1 MKRIRQGTF
10 RGSIFKLIALWLGLF
25 WGTGAV
31 AAVISLPVLASI
43 KIQSPKTGDKFA
55 APGPVVI
62 EAEAVDSLGDIR
74 HLDFYAND
82 RLIGSSDY
90 LLKIAVIPGRP
101 IPHRLEWKG
110 VTPGTYRIVGRGKST
125 AGWEVVSPVVVVEVV
140 GPAPTGVVFV
150 PRGASWHW
158 HYDGTDQRDVWRETN
173 FDARGWKEGKAQLGF
188 GQGDEATSIW
198 IGRPPY
204 PMTAYFLTDFQV
216 PADVL
221 FSRLSLRLLRS
232 DGAVVYL
239 NGKEVLRDNMPA
251 GPVTHSTRASGPS
264 GSSEFR
270 EFTLPAGNLVVG
282 RNVVGVEV
290 HQHAVT
296 STALS
301 FDFALEGIFAAA
313 PVPPVVSI
321 EATTPSTSE
330 PAPTI
335 RVIPGQFTVRRTG
348 GTELPLTVLLA
359 YEGSAVPEADYAGLP
374 KFVQIPAGK
383 SEATLAVV
391 AVDDD
396 LDEPEESVIA
406 RIQPAPLVA
415 GTGIA
420 LVPAYT
426 LDAKQESAKV
436 VIFDSDPTPG
446 PLANLEILKPVS
458 GDRFVEG
465 ETISV
470 RVVGVDAKGYVSR
483 VELFDGSEL
492 VGVSELVFIRA
503 PDPGTPIE
511 HSFDWKGAVAG
522 DHKLYAKATSSVGTP
537 LRSETV
543 GVTVDRR
550 TLFSPWLL
558 NVNFGLWTKKT
569 GPAGAGRSAD
579 DFWNPWEITGNPD
592 ATVSDLKLA
601 DGSTSRVSMRVRN
614 AGGTWNNRTG
624 DGMYDSYIY
633 PNSGLGDGVG
643 DMVVDLSGVP
653 AGRYDLYLYGHADP
667 EGRPESNS
675 MFTAKVAGQ
684 TLGPLGTKASAGWKA
699 SDGWKEGA
707 QYVVFRGVT
716 IPESGAPL
724 ELIVSPGSDGVPKP
738 GDPSQHVAVLNG
750 LQLVSLAEVVPVP
763 VSLEVAAM
771 TPEVKEPSR
780 GQAGGKGVFVVKRSS
795 GPLEVALTV
804 GYRLSGGAS
813 NGVDYARLSGM
824 VLLPK
829 GRESVE
835 IVVQPLADSLVEGD
849 EKVVLTL
856 MTPVCPAIYP
866 PPAECYTLGTNRE
879 ASLVLRDGPA
889 ANVAPRVSLTRP
901 KGGGVF
907 VAGQIIPI
915 AAEAVD
921 PDGTI
926 ARLDILA
933 DGKLLGST
941 KQATLAIDWK
951 EAGLG
956 IHTLTARAVDDAG
969 RESVS
974 AVVRILVRDAAALAF
989 VRRELPPAYLPGGA
1003 VEVVLVAQPPANALA
1018 WAVEE
1023 YPPAGWSIE
1032 GLGENGAFDR
1042 VTGSVRL
1049 GPFTDSSARRLTY
1062 RAIPPQG
1069 ASGGGTFAGS
1079 SSLDGRTLPVA
1090 GSVTI
1095 FPAGEYH
1102 PADVTAED
1110 HQISANEL
1118 TAYAAAWKTGKAWG
1132 TNGAA
1137 IPLSYV
1143 TRAGAIWRS
1152 GGRYA
1157 MVRAMG
1163 APPECWIP
1171 AAAANA
1177 GLPGRGPGLAG
1188 VGSGSGEAFREA
1200 PAVWAPGVPGSV
1212 TVRVT
1217 PPQGGMATALE
1228 EAIPGGWRVTR
1239 VSDGGTYDPASGVV
1253 RWGLLEGDAVREL
1266 GYEAVPPA
1274 DAVSNGRFSGRIS
1287 FDGSLLPILGRES
1300 VGASGGGVS
1309 MRIAESRRGREG
1321 HVHFKVEAPLD
1332 QVFAVEA
1339 SSDLRTWAPVD
1350 VRIQTGEELD
1360 VLDPEVDL
1368 GAGRYYRLLPLG
1380 R

>member
-10 RGSIFKLIALWLGLF
+10 RGSIFKLVALWLGLL
-25 WGTGAV
+25 GSLGAV
-31 AAVISLPVLASI
+31 AAEVSLPVLASI
-43 KIQSPKTGDKFA
+43 SIQSPKSGARFA

-101 IPHRLEWKG
+101 IPHRLEWKD

-125 AGWEVVSPVVVVEVV
+125 AGWEVVSPVVVIEVV
-140 GPAPTGVVFV
+140 GPVPTGVVFI
-150 PRGASWHW
+150 PKGADWHW
-158 HYDGTDQRDVWRETN
+158 NYDGTDQRDVWRATT
-173 FDARGWKEGKAQLGF
+173 FDASGWKEGKAQLGF
-188 GQGDEATSIW
+188 GEGDEATTIW

-204 PMTAYFLTDFQV
+204 PVTAYFLTDFQV
-216 PADVL
+216 PADVV
-221 FSRLSLRLLRS
+221 FSRLSLRLLQS

-239 NGKEVLRDNMPA
+239 NGREVLRDNMPA
-251 GPVTHSTRASGPS
+251 GPVSYATRARGPS
-264 GSSEFR
+264 GSQGFR
-270 EFTLPAGNLVVG
+270 EFTLPPDQLVVG
-282 RNVVGVEV
+282 RNVMAVEV

-296 STALS
+296 STSLS
-301 FDFALEGIFAAA
+301 FDVALEGVFAAA

-321 EATTPSTSE
+321 EATAPATSE

-348 GTELPLTVLLA
+348 GTELPLTVLLG
-359 YEGSAVPEADYAGLP
+359 YEGTAVPEVDYAALP

-383 SEATLAVV
+383 SETTLAVV

-396 LDEPEESVIA
+396 LDELEESVTA
-406 RIQPAPLVA
+406 QIQPAPLVA
-415 GTGIA
+415 GPGIS

-426 LDAKQESAKV
+426 IDAKLGSAKV
-436 VIFDSDPTPG
+436 VIFDTDPTPG
-446 PLANLEILKPVS
+446 PDTKLEILKPAK

-465 ETISV
+465 DTISV

-511 HSFDWKGAVAG
+511 HSFEWKGAAVG
-522 DHKLYAKATSSVGTP
+522 NHDLYARATSSVGTP

-543 GVTVDRR
+543 GVTVDRKA
-550 TLFSPWLL
+550 LLSPWLL

-569 GPAGAGRSAD
+569 GPAAVGRMAD
-579 DFWNPWEITGNPD
+579 DFWNPWESTGNPD
-592 ATVSDLKLA
+592 VTVSGLKLA
-601 DGSTSRVSMRVRN
+601 DGAASRVSMRVRN
-614 AGGTWNNRTG
+614 AGGSWNNRTG

-643 DMVVDLSGVP
+643 DILVDLTGVP
-653 AGRYDLYLYGHADP
+653 AGRYDLYLYGHGDP
-667 EGRPESNS
+667 DGRPESDS
-675 MFTAKVAGQ
+675 MFTATVAGQ
-684 TLGPLGTKASAGWKA
+684 TFGPAGTKASAGWKA
-699 SDGWKEGA
+699 SDGMKEGF

-716 IPESGAPL
+716 VPDSGASL
-724 ELIVSPGSDGVPKP
+724 SLVVAAGFDGEAKP
-738 GDPSQHVAVLNG
+738 GDPSRHVAVLNG
-750 LQLVSLAEVVPVP
+750 LQLVSLANVVPVP
-763 VSLEVAAM
+763 VSLEVAAV
-771 TPEVKEPSR
+771 TSEAKEPSN
-780 GQAGGKGVFVVKRSS
+780 GQAGSNGVFVVKRSS
-795 GPLEVALTV
+795 GPLDVALTV

-813 NGVDYARLSGM
+813 NGVDYARLSGV

-829 GRESVE
+829 GRESAE
-835 IVVQPLADSLVEGD
+835 IVIQPLADSLTEGD

-856 MTPVCPAIYP
+856 MTPICPAIYP
-866 PPAECYTLGTNRE
+866 PPAECYTLGPVSE
-879 ASLVLRDGPA
+879 ASLMLRDA
-889 ANVAPRVSLTRP
+889 TKSNAAPRVAFTSP

-907 VAGQIIPI
+907 AAGQMIPI
-915 AAEAVD
+915 VAEAVD
-921 PDGTI
+921 VDGTI

-933 DGKLLGST
+933 DGKVLGSV
-941 KQATLAIDWK
+941 KGGTLAMEWK
-951 EAGLG
+951 DAGLG
-956 IHTLTARAVDDAG
+956 IHTLTARAVDDGG
-969 RESVS
+969 RETVS

-1003 VEVVLVAQPPANALA
+1003 VEVVLVAQPPANSLA
-1018 WAVEE
+1018 WTVED
-1023 YPPAGWSIE
+1023 YPPAGWAIE
-1032 GLGENGAFDR
+1032 GLGDNGAFDR
-1042 VTGSVRL
+1042 ATGSVRL
-1049 GPFTDSSARRLTY
+1049 GPFTDATARRLTY

-1069 ASGGGTFAGS
+1069 ASGVGTFSGS
-1079 SSLDGRTLPVA
+1079 SSLDGRTLPVV

-1102 PADVTAED
+1102 PADIAPED
-1110 HQISANEL
+1110 RLISANEL
-1118 TAYAAAWKTGKAWG
+1118 TAYAAAWKSGKSWG
-1132 TNGAA
+1132 TNGAS

-1157 MVRAMG
+1157 LVRAMG
-1163 APPECWIP
+1163 PPPECWIP
-1171 AAAANA
+1171 SAAANA
-1177 GLPGRGPGLAG
+1177 GLAGPGPKLSAVG
-1188 VGSGSGEAFREA
+1188 VGSGEAFREA
-1200 PAVWAPGVPGSV
+1200 PAVWAPGVAGSV
-1212 TVRVT
+1212 VVRVT
-1217 PPQGGMATALE
+1217 PPQGAKATALE

-1239 VSDGGTYDPASGVV
+1239 VSDGGLYDPASGVV
-1253 RWGLLEGDAVREL
+1253 RWGILEGDAVREL
-1266 GYEAVPPA
+1266 GYEAVPPP
-1274 DAVSNGRFSGRIS
+1274 DAVSNGQFSGRIS

-1309 MRIAESRRGREG
+1309 MRIAESRLGRRG

-1339 SSDLRTWAPVD
+1339 SSDLKSWAPVD
-1350 VRIQTGEELD
+1350 VRIHTGEELD
-1360 VLDPEVDL
+1360 VLDPEVES
-1368 GAGRYYRLLPLG
+1368 GVGRYYRLLPLA